1 MSKIKT
7 LVVDDEPYL
16 LDLTRIFLERHNDIS
31 VSLACSAKEA
41 LAMIDTE
48 EFDVVVSDYQMPIM
62 DGLQLLKSLK
72 EKKRDLPFILFTGKG
87 RESVAVDALNLG
99 ASFYLQKGGDPE
111 SQLIMGHAYLEGVGV
126 LKDHR
131 MAIEMLKKAAEKDHP
146 IAPIAQYTL
155 GAAYHEGIMVPL
167 DFAESLKWT
176 RKSAEAGYDLAQ
188 HLLAEMY
195 KFGEGVGQSYTE
207 AFTLYYRAALKGHPD
222 SQYQVGLF
230 HHGGKGCAKNENI
243 ALNWLRCAAA
253 QGHQDSKEVL
263 VELQLRSL
271 YPQKRHRQWPLE

>member
-1 MSKIKT
+1 MINCKYGYYVFRT
-7 LVVDDEPYL
+7 LSRKPSANPPLVTTLFFLYIMISIFFIPVSSYASGSEVSERFNNSNQSGQGWDKPAGGIPQKGLSL
-16 LDLTRIFLERHNDIS
+16 LDILIIKK
-31 VSLACSAKEA
+31 SAE
-41 LAMIDTE
+41 
-48 EFDVVVSDYQMPIM
+48 
-62 DGLQLLKSLK
+62 
-72 EKKRDLPFILFTGKG
+72 
-87 RESVAVDALNLG
+87 
-99 ASFYLQKGGDPE
+99 GGDPE
-111 SQLIMGHAYLEGVGV
+111 SQLIMGHAYFEGVGV

-131 MAIEMLKKAAEKDHP
+131 MAIEMFRKAAEKDHP

-155 GAAYHEGIMVPL
+155 GAAYHDGIMVPL

-176 RKSAEAGYDLAQ
+176 RKSAEAGYGLAQ

-195 KFGEGVGQSYTE
+195 KFGDGVEQSYTD

-222 SQYQVGLF
+222 SQYQVGLL
-230 HHGGKGCAKNENI
+230 HLGGKGCAKNENV